1 MSSSFELLISAI
13 AVSQNQGYSK
23 AAALTFLAC
32 DILYTLRDE
41 VKFIW
46 RSKLSLTKILYCISR
61 YFGIILVI
69 VLDTKV
75 GEPSNPTAK
84 CLMSSP
90 TCPYERSSCR
100 EYYRALTVEVAQ
112 AGNQLYLIIVDIICI
127 MRIFALYN
135 RNLKI
140 LALTMT
146 ATAVEL
152 GAGYYAV
159 WRVTGFNGAQDP
171 PRSELSDRYG
181 CGFLLAPMT
190 KDMLKMY
197 TFKMSLSAANAV
209 LFLVLSLYKLKSQLR
224 LRRIRTDG
232 DKKAGWIGQLESLSP
247 LLVAFVRDGALTESA
262 VVEALSATLALYRGA
277 FYFTPLAP
285 WLVVVF
291 SYTGCRLIL
300 NIRRAGNIQNYE
312 TGDVSVPSIQFAK
325 QTEEDVNSISLGTI
339 ERRTEC
345 DCTH

>member
-1 MSSSFELLISAI
+1 MSNSFELLISAI

-69 VLDTKV
+69 IMLTV
-75 GEPSNPTAK
+75 GEPSKPTAK
-84 CLMSSP
+84 F
-90 TCPYERSSCR
+90 CR
-100 EYYRALTVEVAQ
+100 EYYRALTL

-197 TFKMSLSAANAV
+197 AFKMSLSAANAV

-232 DKKAGWIGQLESLSP
+232 DKKAGWIGQLEFLSP
-247 LLVAFVRDGALTESA
+247 LLVAFVRDGALSYLQIT

-312 TGDVSVPSIQFAK
+312 TGDVSIPSIQFAK

-339 ERRTEC
+339 ERRTEY